1 MAELYT
7 DQISTG
13 RFSVSTQG
21 GHVVEQS
28 KLKIAVLDNGKIPY
42 DEVIKNVDRN
52 LQNIIVETNDTL
64 EKVRDEYQKRIDDQ
78 NCRSDLFWR
87 VSGISSASAG
97 PPGSGGSNTQLSY
110 TCTCVK
116 LSPTY
121 PKVENS
127 GTMPYVGTGAT
138 DPSTG
143 QLVLG
148 DDGLPQGSY
157 ATGFSTSSM
166 MWYKGSTGIGT
177 GIQADIDTIDMGGND
192 PLVSAGSSFDAYL
205 EPDNLHGILL
215 YNEPYA
221 RDILDSFVATGV
233 GTISAGINTLTLLTN
248 NLRLGITTGQ
258 IVTSSRTNTF
268 ASPQGS
274 VVVGISSTTIDLSS
288 YSDIVSVGSTTVSI
302 VPVITLQDPAV
313 NNVVAPD
320 TNGDYTYFDFTVN
333 PNTIGD
339 RFSVSTD
346 QNPYAPQVISLIVGG
361 SGRNFGEGVKIK
373 YVNNGQ
379 STATQEWNAFLE
391 GLPDPNQDFTKI
403 DDKDDIVEVEHP
415 KIGAGKIYYA
425 VGFDQKPILL
435 GGGNAS
441 EGDVRIFDGNVGLAQ
456 QAYASLS
463 GCNDSDLN
471 AAISAR
477 NTAEA
482 ALSGSNSF
490 PEKISLVN
498 SIRTKR
504 NEINL
509 AIWAYRS
516 QIGKAHDDVDDN
528 NIFMGDLDNSPYKN
542 LMNTGVE

>member
-1 MAELYT
+1 MSNTYT
-7 DQISTG
+7 QQISSSVSG
-13 RFSVSTQG
+13 VSTQG
-21 GHVVEQS
+21 GHVVDQS

-42 DEVIKNVDRN
+42 DEAIKNVDRN

-87 VSGISSASAG
+87 VTGISSASAG

-127 GTMPYVGTGAT
+127 GTMPYVGTGAS

-166 MWYKGSTGIGT
+166 MWFKGSTGVGA
-177 GIQADIDTIDMGGND
+177 GITADIDVIDMGDGD
-192 PLVSAGSSFDAYL
+192 PLTSAGSDFDAYL
-205 EPDNLHGILL
+205 EPDNLHGLLL
-215 YNEPYA
+215 YREPYS

-233 GTISAGINTLTLLTN
+233 GTISAGIHTLTLLTN
-248 NLRLGITTGQ
+248 NLRLGIKPGQ
-258 IVTSSRTNTF
+258 IITSSRSNTF
-268 ASPQGS
+268 ASPQGNI
-274 VVVGISSTTIDLSS
+274 VVGISSTTMDLSS
-288 YSDIVSVGSTTVSI
+288 YSDIVSVGTTTVST
-302 VPVITLQDPAV
+302 VPLITLQDPAV
-313 NNVVAPD
+313 NNVVAPGTD
-320 TNGDYTYFDFTVN
+320 GDYTYFDFTVD
-333 PNTIGD
+333 PNTISD

-346 QNPYAPQVISLIVGG
+346 QNPYVPQTITLIDRD
-361 SGRNFGEGVKIK
+361 SNFGKGIKIK
-373 YVNNGQ
+373 YINNGQ

-391 GLPDPNQDFTKI
+391 GLPDPNQDFEKI

-415 KIGAGKIYYA
+415 KIGAGKIYYPI
-425 VGFDQKPILL
+425 GFDQKPILL

-471 AAISAR
+471 AAISVR

-490 PEKISLVN
+490 PEKISIVN
-498 SIRTKR
+498 SVRTKR

-516 QIGKAHDDVDDN
+516 QIGKAHDDVDSN
-528 NIFMGDLDNSPYKN
+528 NSFMNNLNTSPYAN
-542 LMNTGVE
+542 LMNTGTE